1 MTRILALNSYH
12 CFYSDFTSLQKI
24 GHCSW
29 SWLKKGYLNVFQLLC
44 LVVCK
49 DKTRTV
55 MSVFFNY
62 VVLCVVMMSWCWLGD
77 LEENLSCPLTSSFS
91 ASTYDPATA
100 AGRIFDNSIPTQ
112 EEILNWN
119 YVLRLSFFWWR
130 NWWSMMSTL
139 NLLKIHWTLL
149 KKLDSPISNWI
160 LHHFTVIS
168 NFPYLIF
175 SYLMFLFFI
184 LS

>member
-91 ASTYDPATA
+91 ASTYDTSDSARRTYLWHQYPHSRRDFKLKLRSAT
-100 AGRIFDNSIPTQ
+100 
-112 EEILNWN
+112 
-119 YVLRLSFFWWR
+119 FFFLV
-130 NWWSMMSTL
+130 TEL
-139 NLLKIHWTLL
+139 VIDDVHLLKIHWTLL
-149 KKLDSPISNWI
+149 KKLDLPISNFK
-160 LHHFTVIS
+160 LDFASFHSHC
-168 NFPYLIF
+168 PY
-175 SYLMFLFFI
+175 
-184 LS
+184 

>member
-29 SWLKKGYLNVFQLLC
+29 SWSKKGYLNVWQLLC
-44 LVVCK
+44 LVLCK

-91 ASTYDPATA
+91 ASTYDTSDSARRTYLWHQYPHSRRDFKLKLRSATFFDGT
-100 AGRIFDNSIPTQ
+100 AGDRWCPLTED
-112 EEILNWN
+112 
-119 YVLRLSFFWWR
+119 
-130 NWWSMMSTL
+130 TL
-139 NLLKIHWTLL
+139 NIVEKVRFANF
-149 KKLDSPISNWI
+149 KLDFASFHS
-160 LHHFTVIS
+160 HC
-168 NFPYLIF
+168 PY
-175 SYLMFLFFI
+175 
-184 LS
+184 